1 MKTDENRVLG
11 AKPLGEGGV
20 VKTSGLNPGGRLSP
34 LKILFLIFAVV
45 INCLGGIF
53 IPQTAIPLYMD
64 SILTI
69 AVTACCGLWGGIL
82 CAVLSNG
89 IMYLFDYTM
98 LPFVICHI
106 LTAACSTLV
115 FRKVKVPE
123 NLETEFLTIEA
134 FLWAGL
140 WAALANAV
148 SGNILVDIL
157 FSSQSDR
164 MNTATPVQGLY
175 IATKSLFFATYLSG
189 LLTNIVDKLISAV
202 ISFWAYKFF
211 SCNSMHK
218 FV

>member
-1 MKTDENRVLG
+1 MKT
-11 AKPLGEGGV
+11 KF
-20 VKTSGLNPGGRLSP
+20 
-34 LKILFLIFAVV
+34 KILFLIFATAV
-45 INCLGGIF
+45 NCLGGIF

-89 IMYLFDYTM
+89 IMYLFDHTM

-106 LTAACSTLV
+106 STAVCAALV

-123 NLETEFLTIEA
+123 NPETGSLTIEA

-140 WAALANAV
+140 WAAIANAV

-157 FSSQSDR
+157 LSSQSER

-189 LLTNIVDKLISAV
+189 ILTNLADKLISAV
-202 ISFWAYKFF
+202 ISFFVYKAF
-211 SCNSMHK
+211 SK
-218 FV
+218 FILFYKLKKHHG